1 MTAERNMSF
10 YQKIENMLSIMI
22 APLIELQVGYDVAYD
37 YDLDEDSQHKSM
49 ILFVLTW
56 RWF

>member
-1 MTAERNMSF
+1 
-10 YQKIENMLSIMI
+10 MLSIMI

-49 ILFVLTW
+49 ILFGVTW